1 MKKNE
6 EPRPEEKRKRGRP
19 KKNVE
24 PEAGFYCQLSA
35 EASALLTK
43 LARKRVASKR
53 AILEAAIRSYASGA
67 DLDAKPLT
75 SPEAKLAAI
84 KRIVNEGSTEE

>member
-1 MKKNE
+1 MTEKKKTE
-6 EPRPEEKRKRGRP
+6 TEKPRRGRP
-19 KKNVE
+19 RKNVA
-24 PEAGFYCQLSA
+24 PESAFYCQLST
-35 EASALLTK
+35 EAQSLLTK

-67 DLDAKPLT
+67 DLDAEPLT

-84 KRIVNEGSTEE
+84 RRIVLEGSSEE